1 MKYYQLKLSSRNEN
15 IKDELSEGPKIYPK
29 ANGSKITNSN
39 GYLSSGGSFGEIFF
53 ENYVDDAPVFD
64 YFFLYSLSYQKEY
77 DWILLDAYGYIG
89 KNVPSARGFLVSKK
103 LKEILEQFKIAQ
115 PFRFYESKLMYQ
127 GEKLEYYIFHLAQNE
142 WKEFNSSKSSFYLND
157 EKLDASVTSNREL
170 KKLMKSEPS
179 LKMDLVLRDQSDI
192 FYFSQF
198 NYVVSELLKNK
209 LEELNISGVE
219 FTELNNVNFDFTNNS
234 DNTKTK

>member
-1 MKYYQLKLSSRNEN
+1 MKYYQVKLSSRNES

-29 ANGSKITNSN
+29 ANGSKITNSD
-39 GYLSSGGSFGEIFF
+39 GYLSSGGSFGKIFF

-89 KNVPSARGFLVSKK
+89 QNVPSARGFLISKK
-103 LKEILEQFKIAQ
+103 LKEILEQFEIAQ

-142 WKEFNSSKSSFYLND
+142 WKEFDGSQSSFYLND
-157 EKLDASVTSNREL
+157 KKLDIKVTSNREL
-170 KKLMKSEPS
+170 KKLMKSEPD
-179 LKMDLVLRDQSDI
+179 LKMRLVLKNQSDI

-198 NYVVSELLKNK
+198 NYVVSEVVKDK
-209 LEELNISGVE
+209 LEELNISGFE
-219 FTELNNVNFDFTNNS
+219 FIELSNVKFEFIN
-234 DNTKTK
+234 KPI